1 MATINTKT
9 QPLDRHEIEAFVP
22 RGNFR
27 TVKAFENIFSDVSST
42 IPEAIERAVQGPSGG
57 SVDDNV
63 VVFDGIGGFL
73 VKDSG
78 VSIDDLAPLESPAF
92 TGLPTAPTA
101 APGTN
106 TAQIATTA
114 FVGSELA
121 DAVDGPATA
130 TDDAIALFD
139 GTSGKLI
146 QDSGVLLAS
155 LAPLASPTFTG
166 DPKAPTA
173 SAGDSDTSIA
183 TTAFVQGEFA
193 ARVALGASFSVHNN
207 GVAQSVPDS
216 TFTKLTFSTEA
227 FDVGSKFASST
238 WTPPGGRAVILC
250 GTMAITG
257 AAGALVSVAIYKNG
271 AEFKRGE
278 MQMPQ
283 GSGPVS
289 AVVSC
294 VDIPNGTDTYELW
307 GYQNTGVAQ
316 NTFGGANLTH
326 FQGTTIQA

>member
-27 TVKAFENIFSDVSST
+27 TIKAFENIFQDVSKT
-42 IPEAIERAVQGPSGG
+42 IPDAIGQTVQGPTGG

-63 VVFDGIGGFL
+63 VVFDGTTGFR

-78 VSIDDLAPLESPAF
+78 VGIDDLAPLDSPAF
-92 TGLPTAPTA
+92 TGTPTAPTA
-101 APGTN
+101 TPGTS
-106 TAQIATTA
+106 TTQLATTA
-114 FVGSELA
+114 FVAGEI
-121 DAVDGPATA
+121 DDTVDGPATA
-130 TDDAIALFD
+130 TDSAIVLFD
-139 GTSGKLI
+139 GTSGRLI
-146 QDSGVLLAS
+146 KDSAVLLTS
-155 LAPLASPTFTG
+155 LAPLASPAFTG
-166 DPKAPTA
+166 NPTA
-173 SAGDSDTSIA
+173 PNQSLGDSDTSIA
-183 TTAFVQGEFA
+183 NTAFVQA
-193 ARVALGASFSVHNN
+193 AIANLTSTAASFSAHNN
-207 GVAQSVPDS
+207 GVGQSMPDA
-216 TFTKLTFSTEA
+216 TFTKLTFSTEE

-238 WTPPGGRAVILC
+238 WTPPSGRAVILC

-257 AAGALVSVAIYKNG
+257 AAGALVTVAIYKNG

-283 GSGPVS
+283 GAGPVS
-289 AVVSC
+289 SVVSC

-316 NTFGGANLTH
+316 NTFGAANLTH